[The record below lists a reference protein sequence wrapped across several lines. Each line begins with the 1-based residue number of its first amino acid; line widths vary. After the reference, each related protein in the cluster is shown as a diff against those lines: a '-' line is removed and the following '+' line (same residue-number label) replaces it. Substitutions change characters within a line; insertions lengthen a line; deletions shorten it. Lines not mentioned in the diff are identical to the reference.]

1 MMNPSH
7 AYFIIIRLYG
17 TYSTPH
23 IFPNILTP
31 MVFVL
36 EYISELV
43 EMDDIHFMRRKKK
56 TKLHFPMSIGGYV
69 TNDKR
74 CIKDS
79 LEDLK
84 QINLPLDQTIRP
96 TLLVGG

>member
-1 MMNPSH
+1 MMNPSQ

-23 IFPNILTP
+23 IFPKLLTP
-31 MVFVL
+31 RVFVL
-36 EYISELV
+36 EYISEMV
-43 EMDDIHFMRRKKK
+43 EMDGIHFMRTKKK
-56 TKLHFPMSIGGYV
+56 TKLNFPISTGGYV

-79 LEDLK
+79 PKALK
-84 QINLPLDQTIRP
+84 QINLPLFQTI
-96 TLLVGG
+96 